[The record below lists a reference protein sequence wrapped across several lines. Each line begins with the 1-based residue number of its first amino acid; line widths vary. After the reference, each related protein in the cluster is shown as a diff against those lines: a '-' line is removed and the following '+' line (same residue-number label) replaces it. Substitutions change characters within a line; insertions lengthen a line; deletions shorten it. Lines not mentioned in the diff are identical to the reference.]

1 MVLIKNKIMMKTKN
15 LTTVIFFF
23 FLLLSR
29 FSAMAQESNLNEER
43 TLLASSS
50 KRTELSPATDLTP
63 QEIERIIN
71 RINPYTLFRKGS
83 IAEYAF
89 EKDGKQ
95 MKFLGGPT
103 YIQEVVVDEKIEDGL
118 LVAYTNSLFFNKK
131 HTPLKGLDKSL
142 KEQLFPTTIDTAG
155 TYYFTHNIHQD
166 CKVISK
172 RQGFA
177 MVIPSNMKV
186 GDNISCNSIT
196 DLCKNGFGMEILKF
210 TTQYSDF
217 TVEKE
222 ESVTTPAGAFD
233 CVKLTGWVHEGR
245 PGKDF
250 KYHYSMWLARGIGIV
265 KLEILTEKEKRKNKP
280 PFIIYLNHLELK

>member
-1 MVLIKNKIMMKTKN
+1 MVLIKNKLMMKTKN

-95 MKFLGGPT
+95 MKFLEGPT

-131 HTPLKGLDKSL
+131 HTPLKGLD
-142 KEQLFPTTIDTAG
+142 
-155 TYYFTHNIHQD
+155 
-166 CKVISK
+166 VIAAK
-172 RQGFA
+172 R
-177 MVIPSNMKV
+177 PLNLS
-186 GDNISCNSIT
+186 
-196 DLCKNGFGMEILKF
+196 
-210 TTQYSDF
+210 
-217 TVEKE
+217 
-222 ESVTTPAGAFD
+222 PATF
-233 CVKLTGWVHEGR
+233 
-245 PGKDF
+245 
-250 KYHYSMWLARGIGIV
+250 
-265 KLEILTEKEKRKNKP
+265 
-280 PFIIYLNHLELK
+280 

>member
-1 MVLIKNKIMMKTKN
+1 MKTKN

-95 MKFLGGPT
+95 IKFLGGQRT
-103 YIQEVVVDEKIEDGL
+103 FRRLWLMKKLRMVYL
-118 LVAYTNSLFFNKK
+118 LHIPIRFF
-131 HTPLKGLDKSL
+131 L
-142 KEQLFPTTIDTAG
+142 IR
-155 TYYFTHNIHQD
+155 NI
-166 CKVISK
+166 
-172 RQGFA
+172 
-177 MVIPSNMKV
+177 
-186 GDNISCNSIT
+186 
-196 DLCKNGFGMEILKF
+196 LL
-210 TTQYSDF
+210 
-217 TVEKE
+217 
-222 ESVTTPAGAFD
+222 
-233 CVKLTGWVHEGR
+233 
-245 PGKDF
+245 
-250 KYHYSMWLARGIGIV
+250 
-265 KLEILTEKEKRKNKP
+265 
-280 PFIIYLNHLELK
+280 